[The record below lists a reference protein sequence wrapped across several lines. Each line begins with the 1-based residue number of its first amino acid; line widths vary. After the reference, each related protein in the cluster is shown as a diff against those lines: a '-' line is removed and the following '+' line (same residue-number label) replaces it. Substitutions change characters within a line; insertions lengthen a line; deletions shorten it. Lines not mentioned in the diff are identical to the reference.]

1 MNTNFYVVDFHSLAQ
16 FTRLNFFKA
25 LTPESTIISI
35 LLAPL
40 FLCLFFFVFF
50 FEVET
55 SLMAFIKSCLSSPC
69 LRRMCTKVKACNQI
83 QVFTPVYIRT
93 CNAIKH

>member
-1 MNTNFYVVDFHSLAQ
+1 MCSVDLDFEFNVTIDSFMNTNFYVVDFHSLAQ

-40 FLCLFFFVFF
+40 FLCLFFFFF
-50 FEVET
+50 F
-55 SLMAFIKSCLSSPC
+55 
-69 LRRMCTKVKACNQI
+69 LRL
-83 QVFTPVYIRT
+83 
-93 CNAIKH
+93 KHL